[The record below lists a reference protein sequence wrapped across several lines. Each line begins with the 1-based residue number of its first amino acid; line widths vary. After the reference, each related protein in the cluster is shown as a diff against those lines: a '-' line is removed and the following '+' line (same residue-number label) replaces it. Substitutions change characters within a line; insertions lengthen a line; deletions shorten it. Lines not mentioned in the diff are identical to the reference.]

1 MQNPDIRPS
10 RKLTLR
16 PWLVALMA
24 FAVFFAAVSN
34 HPAINVGDGSEYYAM
49 EIAWA
54 DTHRPYMAEPAW
66 RQYDALVHANEIA
79 GLVPVDTLREFF
91 PALRVGD
98 TADFNHFWGYS
109 LASAAL
115 LRISNSIGIG
125 LHPHGAFLLLHSL
138 LLAALVFFAMRWYG
152 RAGVAAIALLVIAS
166 PILWY
171 ANKVHTEW
179 PTFCLSTLAVMAAM
193 KQRWAF
199 AGLALALT
207 STQNIS
213 FALPAAFCSLLALV
227 EAWKQRRLSVRE
239 SVWLFFSL
247 VVVLLHPGYYFLRYG
262 VITPQLLAGG
272 ASLHGDSFVAS
283 FNYLLDPDIGLLPNW
298 PAGLIL
304 LAFSIAA
311 FFSKPPISAGSFKF
325 GSFIAVYILAAL
337 YATSANQN
345 INSGG
350 TAGVARYGLWY
361 LCVFFPAAVH
371 ATYLLADR
379 AASLTCK
386 AGLIT
391 LLFVATVFNI
401 ANYRPSLGDS
411 NTAPSPAAHWIYSH
425 LPWLYSPN
433 QEIFFERNSGLGE
446 VAAIRPSIV
455 LGPDCHKLLL
465 LGLGTTAPQVLGNS
479 LCGMDPTL
487 VARHFSDA
495 RQFTLGDNYTSLS
508 DTQIAA
514 FRATA
519 LPRLLYGPAT
529 GPHSFQQFLGEG
541 WGSIEPWG
549 VWSVG
554 NTAAVHIKLN
564 NTNDAKVEFTLNA
577 FLAGK
582 HPEVTV
588 TPILAGK
595 PLAPFKI
602 DASRPLPIVWTV
614 NIPHAFLK
622 SHEGL
627 LDIEFRISSPASPA
641 ELGLSADG
649 RKLGIGLVAMKVH

>member
-66 RQYDALVHANEIA
+66 RQYDALVHADEIT
-79 GLVPVDTLREFF
+79 GLVPVDTLRESF

-152 RAGVAAIALLVIAS
+152 RAGVTAIALLVIAS

-227 EAWKQRRLSVRE
+227 EAWKQRRLPVRE

-272 ASLHGDSFVAS
+272 ASLHGDSFLAS

-311 FFSKPPISAGSFKF
+311 FFSKPPISAGSFKL
-325 GSFIAVYILAAL
+325 GSFIAIYILAAL

-361 LCVFFPAAVH
+361 LCVFFPAALH
-371 ATYLLADR
+371 ATGLLTEKT
-379 AASLTCK
+379 ASLASKSCLS
-386 AGLIT
+386 G
-391 LLFVATVFNI
+391 LLFGAAILNFI
-401 ANYRPSLGDS
+401 NYRPSLGQS
-411 NTAPSPAAHWIYSH
+411 YTTPSPAARWVYGHF
-425 LPWLYSPN
+425 PRLYSPN

-465 LGLGTTAPQVLGNS
+465 LGPGTSAPQVLGNS
-479 LCGMDPTL
+479 LCGMDPSL
-487 VARHFSDA
+487 VVRHFSDA
-495 RQFTLGDNYTSLS
+495 SQFTPGGHYTSLS
-508 DTQIAA
+508 DTQITAL
-514 FRATA
+514 RATA
-519 LPRLLYGPAT
+519 VPGLFYGPTA
-529 GPHSFQQFLGEG
+529 GPHGFQQFLGEG
-541 WGSIEPWG
+541 WGSVEPWG
-549 VWSVG
+549 VWSIG
-554 NTAAVHIKLN
+554 NTAAVRIKLRN
-564 NTNDAKVEFTLNA
+564 ADDTKVEFTLNA

-602 DASRPLPIVWTV
+602 DASRPLPIVWSL
-614 NIPHAFLK
+614 NLPRAFLD
-622 SHEGL
+622 SHDGL
-627 LDIEFRISSPASPA
+627 LDIEFRIASPASPA

-649 RKLGIGLVAMKVH
+649 RKLGIGLIAMKVH